1 MSDILE
7 INASPRSDL
16 GKAAMRRLR
25 RTDKVPG
32 IIYGDGKQPVLFTM
46 AHNELAHS
54 LENEAFAASVLTVNL
69 SGSSEQVVIKELQ
82 RHPFKPRL
90 MHLDLLRVSST
101 TQLSMTVPLHFIN
114 EDTAPG
120 VKLSGGLVSHIMTEV
135 DINCLPANL
144 PEFITM
150 DVGELEEGHSLH
162 LSDLQLPEGVEIP
175 ALALGEDHDLPV
187 VSIHKAKAVEEE
199 VSEEGEEA
207 AAATGDEEA
216 EE

>member
-25 RTDKVPG
+25 RTDRVPG
-32 IIYGDGKQPVLFTM
+32 VIYGDGKEPVLFTM

-54 LENEAFAASVLTVNL
+54 LENEAFAASVLNVNL
-69 SGSSEQVVIKELQ
+69 GAGTEQVVIKELQ
-82 RHPFKPRL
+82 RHPYKPRL

-101 TQLSMTVPLHFIN
+101 TQLTMTVPLHFIN
-114 EDTAPG
+114 EDTSPG
-120 VKLSGGLVSHIMTEV
+120 VKLSGGLVSHTMTEV
-135 DINCLPANL
+135 EISCLPANL

-150 DVGELEEGHSLH
+150 DVGELEEGNSLH

-175 ALALGEDHDLPV
+175 ALALSDDHDLPV
-187 VSIHKAKAVEEE
+187 VSIHKAKAIEEDE

-207 AAATGDEEA
+207 ATDDEEA

>member
-32 IIYGDGKQPVLFTM
+32 VIYGDGKEPVLFTM

-54 LENEAFAASVLTVNL
+54 LENEAFAASVLNVNL
-69 SGSSEQVVIKELQ
+69 GDSTEQVVIKDLQ

-101 TQLSMTVPLHFIN
+101 TQLTMTVPLHFIN

-120 VKLSGGLVSHIMTEV
+120 VKLSGGLVSHTMTEV
-135 DINCLPANL
+135 EINCLPANL

-175 ALALGEDHDLPV
+175 SMALSDDHDLPV
-187 VSIHKAKAVEEE
+187 VSIHKAKEVEEE

-207 AAATGDEEA
+207 VGGEEEA

>member
-54 LENEAFAASVLTVNL
+54 LENEAFAASVLKVNL
-69 SGSSEQVVIKELQ
+69 GGSTEQVVIKDLQ
-82 RHPFKPRL
+82 RHPYKPRL

-114 EDTAPG
+114 EDIAPG

-135 DINCLPANL
+135 DISCLPANL

-187 VSIHKAKAVEEE
+187 VGIHKAKAIEEE

-207 AAATGDEEA
+207 AAGDEEA